1 VHRTRAPAPSRIRH
15 IQFDPYGDQIAVVFA
30 MENKVLVTGL
40 GQSLVLDVA
49 HWHHPLRKTQKTAK
63 NGVTSGGRR
72 GA

>member
-1 VHRTRAPAPSRIRH
+1 
-15 IQFDPYGDQIAVVFA
+15 

-40 GQSLVLDVA
+40 GLSPVLAVA

-63 NGVTSGGRR
+63 NDVTSDGHE